1 MLEMP
6 SFSSWRASSATSEIG
21 VSCRFSSRFWAVTIT
36 SSSPADWA
44 CPSGTVASVASEA
57 PAIRADL
64 AKGFSVGFMSVSP
77 AVGLERLKR
86 RVVV

>member
-1 MLEMP
+1 
-6 SFSSWRASSATSEIG
+6 
-21 VSCRFSSRFWAVTIT
+21 
-36 SSSPADWA
+36 
-44 CPSGTVASVASEA
+44 VASVASEA